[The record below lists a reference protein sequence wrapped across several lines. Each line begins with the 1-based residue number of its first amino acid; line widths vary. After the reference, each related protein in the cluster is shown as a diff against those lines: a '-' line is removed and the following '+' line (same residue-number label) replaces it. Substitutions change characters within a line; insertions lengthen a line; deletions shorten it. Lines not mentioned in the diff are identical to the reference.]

1 MPMTIKTETDFVRVG
16 RGQCGQLEAK
26 NGQSWSQTGS
36 WQSCTLKREL
46 FEPSG
51 LGGPIAVAKSKPVG
65 GRQPLVGIKDK
76 PWAFEAGVGVRRG
89 WEERGGGWLIKVLRA
104 GCH

>member
-1 MPMTIKTETDFVRVG
+1 MSMTIKTETDLVRVG

-36 WQSCTLKREL
+36 CQSCTLKREL

-51 LGGPIAVAKSKPVG
+51 LGGPIALPKSWPVG
-65 GRQPLVGIKDK
+65 VRRLLGNQRQDG
-76 PWAFEAGVGVRRG
+76 AFEAGIEVGRLDG
-89 WEERGGGWLIKVLRA
+89 EALIKILRPLV
-104 GCH
+104 CH